1 MIKNLVT
8 LHRAG
13 HVYQWS
19 TDKVTIE
26 PNHIEFNID
35 GAAHGFE
42 VKDTDD
48 WSIVAVETVEAVT
61 GCPSCA
67 SDNWY
72 EYQEDDTFYIV
83 KCRACGFEAGPEVF
97 HNIK

>member
-35 GAAHGFE
+35 GVETGFE
-42 VKDTDD
+42 IKDTDD
-48 WSIVAVETVEAVT
+48 WTVEAVETVET
-61 GCPSCA
+61 ITDWS
-67 SDNWY
+67 
-72 EYQEDDTFYIV
+72 EDDTREPYDTGWDP
-83 KCRACGFEAGPEVF
+83 RA
-97 HNIK
+97 